1 MGELLRLL
9 HAARRSGVLGQIM
22 DTLEVGEQPAGM
34 SDATIESL
42 QRAKRIIFNF
52 FYDFFYVFIMIF
64 YDFIY
69 VFFGLFFL
77 MFFFRLNL

>member
-52 FYDFFYVFIMIF
+52 F
-64 YDFIY
+64 
-69 VFFGLFFL
+69 L
-77 MFFFRLNL
+77 

>member
-52 FYDFFYVFIMIF
+52 FFMIFFYVFI
-64 YDFIY
+64 
-69 VFFGLFFL
+69 LL
-77 MFFFRLNL
+77 